1 MMRFESRHSQVLNLL
16 GDANSVLRHKVRAAV
31 NRASHV
37 APAKP
42 LISEPGLDDAIYR
55 PPANATWRDAWRV
68 TEAEITMIQHDVVAH
83 HARLLV
89 VTLANGIQD
98 DPDPVGR
105 AHYQHFAGAGDL
117 FYPDRRIRALGDREG
132 FAVLNVAPPMQR
144 YAEEH
149 HEDLHG
155 FANTRLGIGHWNAEG
170 HRLAGE
176 LIGARL
182 IEMLRD
188 SPGP

>member
-1 MMRFESRHSQVLNLL
+1 MARRLAGHGSPKSR
-16 GDANSVLRHKVRAAV
+16 
-31 NRASHV
+31 
-37 APAKP
+37 
-42 LISEPGLDDAIYR
+42 
-55 PPANATWRDAWRV
+55 
-68 TEAEITMIQHDVVAH
+68 MIQHDVVAH

-105 AHYQHFAGAGDL
+105 AHYLHFAGAGDL
-117 FYPDRRIRALGDREG
+117 FYPNRRIRALGDREG

-144 YAEEH
+144 YAGAS
-149 HEDLHG
+149 EDMHG
-155 FANTRLGIGHWNAEG
+155 FTNTAVGIGHWNAEG